1 MCSLTRKTVL
11 IVDDGENIRD
21 FLSDF
26 FAQYGYQPSVATNG
40 KEAMDLLRKE
50 SFELLITDFNMPE
63 MSGIDLIRTVKKYD
77 IKLTI
82 IGMSVEDNRKDF
94 LEAGADFFV
103 LKPFNFEHLSKI
115 LKSVYKV

>member
-1 MCSLTRKTVL
+1 MCSFSCKTVL
-11 IVDDGENIRD
+11 IVDDEENIRD

-26 FAQYGYQPSVATNG
+26 FAHYDYQPIVATNG
-40 KEAMDLLRKE
+40 KEALELLRKK
-50 SFELLITDFNMPE
+50 SFKLLITDFNMPE
-63 MSGIDLIRTVKKYD
+63 MSGIDLIRTVKKYK

-103 LKPFNFEHLSKI
+103 LKPFNFEQLSKI
-115 LKSVYKV
+115 LNSVYKD